1 MKVVAFNGSPRK
13 GGNTAQAIQVVLDE
27 LEKEGIQTEMIQI
40 GGEPINSCKACFKC
54 AKNKDKHCSVT
65 DDKLNFYID
74 KILEADGILV
84 GSPTYFSNVS
94 SEVKAFIDRAG
105 MVAKVNG
112 DMYKRKV
119 GAAVV
124 VARRAGA
131 THVFSSINYFFFIS
145 QMIVAG
151 SNYWN
156 LGIGLNPGDVK
167 NDKEGLVTFRT
178 LGSNMA
184 WLLRKIGMPT

>member
-13 GGNTAQAIQVVLDE
+13 GGNTAQAIEVVLKE

-54 AKNKDKHCSVT
+54 AKNQDKHCSIT
-65 DDKLNFYID
+65 DDKLNLYID
-74 KILEADGILV
+74 KILESDGVII

-94 SEVKAFIDRAG
+94 SGVKAFIERAG

-131 THVFSSINYFFFIS
+131 VHVFSSINYFFFIS
-145 QMIVAG
+145 QMIVPG

-156 LGIGLNPGDVK
+156 LGFGLNPGEVMKDE
-167 NDKEGLVTFRT
+167 EGLNTFRT
-178 LGSNMA
+178 LGANMA
-184 WLLRKIGMPT
+184 WLLKKIGASV